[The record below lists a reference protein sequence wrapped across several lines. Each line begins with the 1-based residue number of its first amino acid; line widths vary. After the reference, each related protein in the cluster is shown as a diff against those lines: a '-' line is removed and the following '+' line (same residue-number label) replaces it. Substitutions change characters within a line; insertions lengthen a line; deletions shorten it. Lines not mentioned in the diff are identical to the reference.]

1 MSAKSS
7 AVVMPM
13 KGGAPQVADAAA
25 VTEMKGGALVLSP
38 LPLSGG
44 RRKGSRKTKKVPK
57 KVLKLFK
64 KGSAKTL
71 KKLMK
76 GGQEAEEVVATE
88 PESAPETGA
97 ARKTRKGKKG
107 SRKHRGFLY

>member
-13 KGGAPQVADAAA
+13 KGGAAQPADAAA

-38 LPLSGG
+38 LPLKGG
-44 RRKGSRKTKKVPK
+44 KRKTKKVPK
-57 KVLKLFK
+57 KILKMFR

-71 KKLMK
+71 RRLMK
-76 GGQEAEEVVATE
+76 GGQGAEEVVATE
-88 PESAPETGA
+88 ETAPESETMGG
-97 ARKTRKGKKG
+97 RKTRKGKKG

>member
-13 KGGAPQVADAAA
+13 KGGAPQPADAAA

-38 LPLSGG
+38 LPLKGG
-44 RRKGSRKTKKVPK
+44 RKGKGSRKTKKVPK
-57 KVLKLFK
+57 KVLRLFR

-71 KKLMK
+71 RRLMK
-76 GGQEAEEVVATE
+76 GGEEAEEVVAT
-88 PESAPETGA
+88 PETESETTGA
-97 ARKTRKGKKG
+97 ARRRRKG
-107 SRKHRGFLY
+107 SRKHGFLY

>member
-1 MSAKSS
+1 MA
-7 AVVMPM
+7 
-13 KGGAPQVADAAA
+13 GG
-25 VTEMKGGALVLSP
+25 GLILSP

-44 RRKGSRKTKKVPK
+44 RRGSRKTKKVPK

-76 GGQEAEEVVATE
+76 GGEEAEAVVTG
-88 PESAPETGA
+88 ETGESDMEG
-97 ARKTRKGKKG
+97 ARRRRRGSRKG
-107 SRKHRGFLY
+107 SRKGKSRRHGFLY